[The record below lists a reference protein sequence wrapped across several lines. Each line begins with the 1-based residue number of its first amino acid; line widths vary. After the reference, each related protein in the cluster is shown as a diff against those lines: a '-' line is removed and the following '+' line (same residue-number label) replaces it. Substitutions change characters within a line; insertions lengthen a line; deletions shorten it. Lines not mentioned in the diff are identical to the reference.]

1 MKCSFKTRFVIEKV
15 VENRILNEEMY
26 LKTKIAVF
34 LLVVTLNLQIIP
46 AERLSGSKFSYFR
59 YDNASRSKLLIKR
72 NNLKHINLV
81 LTSTKLLFSLLH

>member
-15 VENRILNEEMY
+15 VENKILNEEMY
-26 LKTKIAVF
+26 LKTKIVVF

-59 YDNASRSKLLIKR
+59 YDNASKSKLFEKDDDLIPIYVQYR
-72 NNLKHINLV
+72 LQL
-81 LTSTKLLFSLLH
+81 